1 MVLNLGTIGQRTAC
15 AARYWWTDDRHGLR
29 ANVSQDP
36 LARLRRTERR
46 EPRPRRVFPD
56 ERYRAVALDPL
67 ASDANR
73 LLADAATQVYRAHAV
88 VLAERRVVESAVA
101 GQMLSGLESLAD
113 DSGGS
118 PVHPL
123 ADVERRVVAAAGSAI
138 HLGTAREEIA
148 LTAMRIVLRDRVLE
162 MADAVLRLRTALA
175 SVASQHL
182 TTLLLA
188 TSNGQVVQPTSLGHY
203 LAGQLG
209 PLTRTSARLQEAYA
223 RLNQSPLGA
232 VSGMAT
238 AMPVLRGR
246 QAELLGF
253 DGPIESTFDAL
264 AGADVLHEIA
274 SVVALAAVEL
284 TRLLADLLF
293 WARDDVGTMAP
304 SDQYIHGN
312 DAQPQRRDP
321 LVLDYLR
328 VRLLDLA
335 GVPQQLVLLLAGRQ
349 MLGGEASAYQTF
361 MLVEG
366 QLVKGIQALDLLGD
380 VLTTS
385 DVNRALFAHRANRG
399 FATSSELADLLAI
412 DFEIPRDEAV
422 QVAERV
428 VVEATEA
435 GGEATS
441 LKTQVIDGI
450 ALKLRGVE
458 VGIEPEML
466 AKALSP
472 KRFIERRDHPGG
484 PAPSAVRASLERE
497 TFAAR
502 RDQSWLAERR
512 EVLATAAAGLE
523 SRAREIAADPD
534 TALRRSRST

>member
-1 MVLNLGTIGQRTAC
+1 M
-15 AARYWWTDDRHGLR
+15 
-29 ANVSQDP
+29 SQDP

-46 EPRPRRVFPD
+46 EPRPRAVFPD
-56 ERYRAVALDPL
+56 ERYRALFLDPRTQEAEDSL
-67 ASDANR
+67 AEAVV
-73 LLADAATQVYRAHAV
+73 AVYRAHAV
-88 VLAERRVVESAVA
+88 VLAERRVVEPAVA
-101 GQMLSGLESLAD
+101 ARILSGLESLQAET
-113 DSGGS
+113 GVE

-123 ADVERRVVAAAGSAI
+123 AAVEARVVAAAGSAI
-138 HLGTAREEIA
+138 QLGTAREEIA
-148 LTAMRIVLRDRVLE
+148 LTAMRLVLRERVLG
-162 MADAVLRLRTALA
+162 MADATLQLRSSLA

-188 TSNGQVVQPTSLGHY
+188 TSNGQVIQPTSLGHY

-209 PLTRTSARLQEAYA
+209 PLTRASTRLHEAYA

-253 DGPIESTFDAL
+253 DGPIESTFDAISS
-264 AGADVLHEIA
+264 ADVLAEIA
-274 SVVALAAVEL
+274 GIVSITAVEL

-304 SDQYIHGN
+304 SDQFVHGN
-312 DAQPQRRDP
+312 DTQPQRRDP
-321 LVLDYLR
+321 VVLDHLR
-328 VRLLDLA
+328 VRLLELA
-335 GVPQQLVLLLAGRQ
+335 GVPQQLTLLLAGRQ
-349 MLGGEASAYQTF
+349 MLGGEATSYQAF
-361 MLVEG
+361 RLVDS
-366 QLVKGIQALDLLGD
+366 QLASGIETLDVLGD
-380 VLTTS
+380 VLTTA

-422 QVAERV
+422 RLAERV

-435 GGEATS
+435 GGEATT
-441 LKTQVIDGI
+441 LRTEVIDGI
-450 ALKLRGVE
+450 ALKVRGVE

-484 PAPSAVRASLERE
+484 PAPSAVRAALERE
-497 TFAAR
+497 MFVAS
-502 RDQSWLAERR
+502 RDRAWIAERR
-512 EVLATAAAGLE
+512 EALVAATAGLD
-523 SRAREIAADPD
+523 SHAREIASDPD
-534 TALRRSRST
+534 AALRRSRG